1 MHAPPPPQPNIV
13 VSQPSPL
20 AEAGPDEHDFDRRLK
35 ISHTSPRHAH
45 KRPEHTSPRGAGR
58 LYNPHADPARKPIMT
73 AEPEPMSEDES
84 AGLPRS
90 NTPSSVPR
98 FHGRTQQS
106 RPGGDAHRL
115 FDPRKDNPYQPALLV
130 RAHAAAA
137 ATGSPPSSSRPTPTP
152 KSSGD
157 WVSASSTSSASYAQ
171 SSISSS
177 FTLNSTTTDSSASS
191 AIFSNEQR
199 SEDSTAST
207 GALSAKLKLLYRR
220 VVALESQLSKNPESD
235 MQDDGE
241 LGSQRIGV
249 LLKTQQ
255 SNGVIKREIKGGN
268 EEAERERYTKLINQH
283 KQ

>member
-1 MHAPPPPQPNIV
+1 MHAPPPAQPNIV

-20 AEAGPDEHDFDRRLK
+20 AETGPDEHDFERRLK
-35 ISHTSPRHAH
+35 ISHTSPRHTS
-45 KRPEHTSPRGAGR
+45 KRSEHTGPRGSGR
-58 LYNPHADPARKPIMT
+58 LYNPHTDLARKPIMT
-73 AEPEPMSEDES
+73 AEPDAMSEDES
-84 AGLPRS
+84 AGVART
-90 NTPSSVPR
+90 NTPSAVPR
-98 FHGRTQQS
+98 FHGRAHPS
-106 RPGGDAHRL
+106 RPAGEAHRL
-115 FDPRKDNPYQPALLV
+115 FDPRKDNPYQPPLLV
-130 RAHAAAA
+130 RAQAAAN
-137 ATGSPPSSSRPTPTP
+137 GSPPSSSRPTPTP

-171 SSISSS
+171 STISST

-207 GALSAKLKLLYRR
+207 GVLSAKLKLLYRR

-255 SNGVIKREIKGGN
+255 SNGMIKREIKGGN
-268 EEAERERYTKLINQH
+268 EEADRERYSKLVNQH